1 MIRNSNKLGDRN
13 GVNMDFVIL
22 LSGLLVAITFNL
34 MMSSKSEKNKDD
46 KKIKVKDVELIFS
59 TTKDIDK
66 FIDEYRELIIWLDNK
81 YPTFNEDI
89 KRDWWIQR
97 IIKEHDEVLV
107 DLRCLVK
114 DEERTSE
121 ILEAYKGNNK

>member
-1 MIRNSNKLGDRN
+1 MNNSKKIGDRN

>member
-1 MIRNSNKLGDRN
+1 
-13 GVNMDFVIL
+13 MDFVIL